1 MKPSPTRPS
10 QLSSFAE
17 AVLQALAGA
26 GLGHKISLG
35 GAFGLQHYY
44 EYRITSDID
53 AWWKPT
59 ATGEE
64 RDLVLQV
71 VEQAMSRFGSTRLRR
86 WGEVSSV
93 ELLVEGE
100 VVFSFQV
107 AVRSAQLEPTT
118 TLPWVDVALD
128 SLADLVASKMVAL
141 VERGAPRDFRDIY
154 VLCQEKLVSG
164 SDCWR
169 LWKERQQRAG
179 SDPDSSRAR
188 LAVETHLSRIA
199 QHRPL
204 DTISEPA
211 QRAAAESLRSWFSR
225 EFFDGLVD

>member
-17 AVLQALAGA
+17 AVLRALAGV

-44 EYRITSDID
+44 EYRVTSDID
-53 AWWKPT
+53 AWWEPT

-64 RDLVLQV
+64 RGLVLQV
-71 VEQAMSRFGSTRLRR
+71 VEEALRPFGSTRLRS

-93 ELLVEGE
+93 ELMVEGR

-107 AVRSAQLEPTT
+107 AIRSAQLEPTT

-128 SLADLVASKMVAL
+128 SLQDLVASKMVAL

-154 VLCQEKLVSG
+154 TLCQEGLVSG
-164 SDCWR
+164 RECWR
-169 LWKERQQRAG
+169 LWAERQQRAG
-179 SDPDSSRAR
+179 SDPDPYRAR
-188 LAVETHLSRIA
+188 LAIETHLSRIA

-204 DTISEPA
+204 DTIAEPE
-211 QRAAAESLRSWFSR
+211 QRSAAAGLRTWFSK